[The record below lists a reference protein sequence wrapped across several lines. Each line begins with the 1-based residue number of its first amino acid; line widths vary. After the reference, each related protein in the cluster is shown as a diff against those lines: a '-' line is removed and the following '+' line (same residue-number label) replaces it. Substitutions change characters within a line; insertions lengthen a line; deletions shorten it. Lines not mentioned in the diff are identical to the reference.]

1 MPTSKRSSKQTAKK
15 HPRRQRLS
23 PAVRTAQIIDSAAK
37 LIVEQGYLPL
47 AIETLAQTAGSS
59 KALIYTY
66 FSEQESLFNALLE
79 RELNGLLAAG
89 LDTASQ
95 IDNLEQASVL
105 CAQLYFE
112 HVARYGPLLHILL
125 SDRYMSDRIDRR
137 LLAIRNRVLQ
147 RLARLAQQRL
157 SLGKRE
163 ALASLEMMIAIP
175 EEAGRLAFHQEID
188 VNVARQMCKTLIS
201 SSLRALS
208 DPDRA
213 LSGVQAFM
221 RAEIAIPAAA
231 DG

>member
-15 HPRRQRLS
+15 QPRRQRLS

-66 FSEQESLFNALLE
+66 FSEQETLFNSLLE

-125 SDRYMSDRIDRR
+125 SDRYMSDRIERR
-137 LLAIRNRVLQ
+137 LLVIRNRVLQ
-147 RLARLAQQRL
+147 RLARLAQRRL

-163 ALASLEMMIAIP
+163 
-175 EEAGRLAFHQEID
+175 
-188 VNVARQMCKTLIS
+188 
-201 SSLRALS
+201 
-208 DPDRA
+208 
-213 LSGVQAFM
+213 
-221 RAEIAIPAAA
+221 
-231 DG
+231 